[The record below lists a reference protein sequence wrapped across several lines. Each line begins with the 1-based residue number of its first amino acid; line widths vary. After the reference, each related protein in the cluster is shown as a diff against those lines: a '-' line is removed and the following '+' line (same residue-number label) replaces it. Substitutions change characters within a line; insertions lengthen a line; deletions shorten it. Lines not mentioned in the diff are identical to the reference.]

1 MDAPTARKARAA
13 IRTFAEG
20 AISRDQRSKGKS
32 KQTPKKCSAVPDPVA
47 KHTHGRKQTCHNK
60 RKCVDD
66 PKFLAVVGGKI
77 VSQPRQSGIQDSHVN
92 ADEKESGRNDDQHEP
107 FIVTKHDSPEV

>member
-1 MDAPTARKARAA
+1 MFGD
-13 IRTFAEG
+13 
-20 AISRDQRSKGKS
+20 
-32 KQTPKKCSAVPDPVA
+32 PDPVA

-66 PKFLAVVGGKI
+66 PQFLAVVGGKI

-92 ADEKESGRNDDQHEP
+92 ADEKRAVETTINTSHLLLLSMIHLKSNG
-107 FIVTKHDSPEV
+107 